1 MKHIYNADEFS
12 TKMMIDHLLKTI
24 STFYTVCTYSEWGIM
39 GLPSSAAGIH
49 ADFVSAT
56 EPFIPPSASIVETQ
70 DGYDVIENSTLLKRG
85 DILLIWFCG
94 RQQHAYWAGDAL
106 ITDDGEAIEG
116 EALDDVRFVGV
127 VTHTI
132 SPVWVDDNPVM

>member
-1 MKHIYNADEFS
+1 MPRSADIPNA
-12 TKMMIDHLLKTI
+12 LV
-24 STFYTVCTYSEWGIM
+24 TVPES
-39 GLPSSAAGIH
+39 
-49 ADFVSAT
+49 FVPAT
-56 EPFIPPSASIVETQ
+56 ASIVETQ
-70 DGYDVIENSTLLKRG
+70 EGYDVIGYGSLFKPG

-116 EALDDVRFVGV
+116 EALDDVRLVGI

>member
-1 MKHIYNADEFS
+1 MPRTADMR
-12 TKMMIDHLLKTI
+12 TAL
-24 STFYTVCTYSEWGIM
+24 V
-39 GLPSSAAGIH
+39 AVA
-49 ADFVSAT
+49 
-56 EPFIPPSASIVETQ
+56 EPFTPPSASIVETLE
-70 DGYDVIENSTLLKRG
+70 GYDVIEKGEQFERG
-85 DILLIWFCG
+85 NTLLIWFCG

-116 EALDDVRFVGV
+116 DALDDVRFVGV

>member
-1 MKHIYNADEFS
+1 MQRVANIYAAAFIADTDSLF
-12 TKMMIDHLLKTI
+12 H
-24 STFYTVCTYSEWGIM
+24 
-39 GLPSSAAGIH
+39 SSK
-49 ADFVSAT
+49 
-56 EPFIPPSASIVETQ
+56 SIVETQ
-70 DGYDVIENSTLLKRG
+70 QGYDVIENSTLFKRG

-116 EALDDVRFVGV
+116 EALDDVRLVGV

>member
-1 MKHIYNADEFS
+1 MTSTAD
-12 TKMMIDHLLKTI
+12 MHA
-24 STFYTVCTYSEWGIM
+24 TFIT
-39 GLPSSAAGIH
+39 AAEL
-49 ADFVSAT
+49 FL
-56 EPFIPPSASIVETQ
+56 PPSANIVETQ

-132 SPVWVDDNPVM
+132 SPVWVDDYPVM

>member
-1 MKHIYNADEFS
+1 MQRTADIY
-12 TKMMIDHLLKTI
+12 
-24 STFYTVCTYSEWGIM
+24 
-39 GLPSSAAGIH
+39 

-56 EPFIPPSASIVETQ
+56 EPFIPPSARVVETQ
-70 DGYDVIENSTLLKRG
+70 EGYDVIENALLAKRG
-85 DILLIWFCG
+85 DTLLIWFCG

-116 EALDDVRFVGV
+116 EALDDVRLVGV

-132 SPVWVDDNPVM
+132 RPVGSDENPFM